1 MAQTIAMIR
10 GTTTCANGSSV
21 TLFTQS
27 GGTATRVILN
37 WVAFYVTGG
46 TNYSSPNCNLYH
58 TSSSGGA
65 GVVAAWANNSGN
77 SGGQFSGGIPSTQS
91 GSANSVFSNVTGNYP
106 ALLQAMRVSS
116 LGSTPGFT
124 ASNFW
129 IGPSDTVSL
138 SWYDNNSQNI
148 NVAYSFTT
156 VTES

>member
-1 MAQTIAMIR
+1 MPQTIAMVR
-10 GTTTCANGSSV
+10 GTTTCTSGSSV

-37 WVAFYVTGG
+37 WVAFYTTGG
-46 TNYSSPNCNLYH
+46 GTYGSPNCNLYH

-77 SGGQFSGGIPSTQS
+77 FGGQHSGGIPSVTS
-91 GSANSVFSNVTGNYP
+91 NSSNSVFGNVSGNYP

-116 LGSTPGFT
+116 VAVTPSFA

-129 IGPSDTVSL
+129 IGPSDSVSL
-138 SWYDNNSQNI
+138 SWFDNNGLAI
-148 NVAYSFTT
+148 TIAYSFTT